1 MFTFLPFVVIIGF
14 ILFSTVKILNE
25 YERGV
30 IFRLGKFSGVRG
42 PGLILLIPGMEKMVK
57 VDLRIVTM
65 DVPSQDIISKDNV
78 TLKVNAVVYFKV
90 SSPDRAII
98 AVENYYHATAQISQT
113 TLRSVVGQYE
123 LDEILANRDMIN
135 TKLASILDDLTEPW
149 GIKVSNVE
157 VKAIDL
163 PTEMQR
169 AMAKQAEAEREK
181 RAKIISAQGEYE
193 ASKKL
198 SEAAQVLGEHK
209 DAITLRFLETMREIA
224 GSNNSSTTFFPIPV
238 DFLSR
243 ILEKK

>member
-1 MFTFLPFVVIIGF
+1 MIFSYLPLLIFAAL
-14 ILFSTVKILNE
+14 ILFSTFKILNE

-30 IFRLGKFSGVRG
+30 IFRLGKFSGIRG
-42 PGLILLIPGMEKMVK
+42 PGLIILVPGLEKMVK
-57 VDLRIVTM
+57 VDLRVVTM

-78 TLKVNAVVYFKV
+78 TLKVNGVVYFKV
-90 SSPDRAII
+90 SNPERAII
-98 AVENYYHATAQISQT
+98 SVENYYHATAQIAQT

-123 LDEILANRDMIN
+123 LDEILAHRDVIN
-135 TKLASILDDLTEPW
+135 AKLQSILDELTEPW

-163 PTEMQR
+163 PVEMQR

-193 ASKKL
+193 AAQKL
-198 SEAAQVLGEHK
+198 SEAAKVLGEQE

-224 GSNNSSTTFFPIPV
+224 GTNNSSTTFFPIPV
-238 DFLSR
+238 DFLSKF
-243 ILEKK
+243 LTK